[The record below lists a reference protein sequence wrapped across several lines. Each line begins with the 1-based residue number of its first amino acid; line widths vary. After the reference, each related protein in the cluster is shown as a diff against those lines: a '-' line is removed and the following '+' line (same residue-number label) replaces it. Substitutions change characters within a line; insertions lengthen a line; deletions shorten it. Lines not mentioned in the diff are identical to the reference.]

1 MGMVFLIKGLIL
13 GFSIAAPVGP
23 IGILCIRRTLSNGM
37 LNGFLSGMGAATADG
52 IYGCIAAFGVTAV
65 SSLLL
70 DHQFYLRLAGGV
82 FLLYLGFTTFRAV
95 PAEASAKPDGGGLL
109 RAYVSVFFLTLT
121 NPMTI
126 MSFAGVFAGLG
137 IGATGEDYSL
147 AGLLVLGVFT
157 GSLLWW
163 LTLSGTVSLLR
174 AKFDR
179 KRLVW
184 VNRLSGVIICGF
196 GVFSLLSVL

>member
-1 MGMVFLIKGLIL
+1 VGAIFLLKGLIM

-23 IGILCIRRTLSNGM
+23 IGLLCINRTLSAGM
-37 LNGFLSGMGAATADG
+37 LTGFLSGAGAATADG
-52 IYGCIAAFGVTAV
+52 LYGCVAAFGISAV

-70 DHQFYLRLAGGV
+70 NSQFTLRVAGGV
-82 FLLYLGFTTFRAV
+82 FLLYLGLRT
-95 PAEASAKPDGGGLL
+95 L
-109 RAYVSVFFLTLT
+109 RAHPAGVSPASRTRGLSGAYASTFFLTLT

-126 MSFAGVFAGLG
+126 LSFAAVFAGLG
-137 IGATGEDYSL
+137 IGATGGNHVL
-147 AGLLVLGVFT
+147 AVLLVVGVFS

-163 LTLSGTVSLLR
+163 LTLSGLVGLFRTR
-174 AKFDR
+174 FDQ

-196 GVFSLLSVL
+196 GVYSLLSVL